1 VTTVLDRGP
10 KPEDKAEPIRRSFE
24 IEDPTNLYV
33 IHPISA
39 RLVPIFARLG
49 ITPNA
54 VSLIGMGCGLLAG
67 VSYHFYH
74 QTGCALAGF
83 ALMLAW
89 HVMDGA
95 DGQLARLTRT
105 YSDLGKVLDGIC
117 DYVTF
122 TSVYV
127 GLALTLSAGLGSW
140 VWAVVAL
147 SGLCHAVQSAA
158 YEVQRQE
165 YDFWG
170 RGKRS
175 AALPARTA
183 RVDGLTWRNRTAAML
198 HRLYTAVQLWSSR
211 GTLAFHDRF
220 AALLSAHPDRQLA
233 YRDAY
238 RARFAPLVRRWGV
251 LSSNYRTL
259 AIFLAAL
266 LQRPL
271 LYFLFEIIGFSIILM
286 ILLTAQK
293 ARNAAFLERLGIS

>member
-1 VTTVLDRGP
+1 VTKVLDRGP
-10 KPEDKAEPIRRSFE
+10 QPADKAEAVRRSFE

-39 RLVPIFARLG
+39 RLVPVFARLG

-54 VSLIGMGCGLLAG
+54 VSFIGMGCGLLAG
-67 VSYHFYH
+67 LSYHFYH
-74 QTGCALAGF
+74 QTGCAVAGF
-83 ALMLAW
+83 ALMLGW

-95 DGQLARLTRT
+95 DGQLARLTKT

-127 GLALTLSAGLGSW
+127 GLALTLSAGLGNW
-140 VWAVVAL
+140 VWPVAAL
-147 SGLCHAVQSAA
+147 SGVCHAVQSAA

-165 YDFWG
+165 YDFWA
-170 RGKRS
+170 RGKLS

-183 RVDGLTWRNRTAAML
+183 RLSGLGWRDRMAAVL
-198 HRLYTAVQLWSSR
+198 HEVYTRVQLWASR

-220 AALLSAHPDRQLA
+220 AALLSAHPDRQVTF
-233 YRDAY
+233 RDAY
-238 RARFAPLVRRWGV
+238 RTQFAPLVRRWGV

-266 LQRPL
+266 LKRPL
-271 LYFLFEIIGFSIILM
+271 LFFAFEIIGFSIILFV
-286 ILLTAQK
+286 LLGAQK
-293 ARNAAFLERLGIS
+293 AQNAAFLKRLEQS